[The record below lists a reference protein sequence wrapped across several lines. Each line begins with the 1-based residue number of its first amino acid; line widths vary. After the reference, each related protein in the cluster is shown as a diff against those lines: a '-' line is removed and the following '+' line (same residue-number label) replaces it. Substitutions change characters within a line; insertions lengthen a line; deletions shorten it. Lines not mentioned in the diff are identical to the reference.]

1 MFLANIHLT
10 GEVAEWLNAL
20 VLKTRMSERA
30 SRVRIPPSP
39 HLTAN
44 TRNLKTIMRF
54 LGIDYGTK
62 RIGISTSD
70 DEGRL
75 AFPRLVLENNNKTI
89 ENLKSLIVEENIK
102 TVVIGESKN
111 YKMEDNEIMT
121 DIYDLKKILEM
132 ELNID
137 VELHPEVLTSV
148 QAEKMQGKNDML
160 DASAAAIILQSYLDS
175 LC

>member
-1 MFLANIHLT
+1 
-10 GEVAEWLNAL
+10 
-20 VLKTRMSERA
+20 
-30 SRVRIPPSP
+30 
-39 HLTAN
+39 
-44 TRNLKTIMRF
+44 MRF